1 MSITSQEIK
10 KLIDLYFVDKFALYK
25 LQYDSYS
32 QFINEVVYK
41 TLVENQNIIYVED
54 DKENNIIYEHYLKFD
69 NIELR
74 YPENDQGE
82 VIYPEDARRNHLS
95 YSSKLLVD
103 VKQMLKIKD
112 YNKQSEEEK
121 IISEDKKILIT
132 KIPIMVR
139 SKFCSTN
146 IKSEYK
152 NTECDYDPGCHFI
165 IKGSEK
171 VVLSLE
177 RMCENKM
184 IIFVGKDDISY
195 NMTVNSKEH
204 DINANIQ
211 KIDLEI
217 RNDGTINL
225 ITKQFGSVPVC
236 IIFKALGLETDEKM
250 VDHIIYDK
258 NDIEMMNTFRKSILI
273 SSNETYNIDEETENE
288 IKKVVNSEDALL
300 YLSLRL
306 RDSKKYNQT
315 DIKIKMHQKM
325 QYVLHI
331 LSNDFLPHMGVN
343 QKDYKM
349 VFQGKIYYLGLMVN
363 RLLQCYLE
371 RIKPD
376 DRDNYVNKR
385 IELPGMLMAKLFRD
399 YYKKMMLDVSK
410 IFKKRF
416 SGDNLNPISVI
427 NNIKS
432 TVIEQGLN
440 LALSIGT
447 WGSPKKK
454 GVAQVLQ
461 RLTYLFTVSY
471 LRRIISFVNEANNKV
486 DKMRH
491 VNNIS
496 IGYIASEETPDG
508 AQVGLVKNLSLTC
521 NITMHISS
529 QVQIVK
535 NLLNNIKKDTKYEL
549 IELISCKRIQLRTGT
564 RIFINGEWLGLTLKP
579 LLLYEYLKQC
589 RILGQIDKT
598 VSIILDNFN
607 NEIRLNCDGGRMYRP
622 LLIVKNNKMILN
634 KEMLNDID
642 LNNTNNLKKN
652 KINNWNDFI
661 YKYNNAV
668 EYIDI
673 EEAEMT
679 MIAMYPIDIQKE
691 YTKMNKIIEKPEL
704 NGNKVNRYDDTV
716 FVEYTHCELHP
727 MLMLG
732 VVSSN
737 IPFLNHNQS
746 PRNYYSFAQTRQGIS
761 IYSTNYKNRNDL
773 SYILYDPHLPLV
785 RSVSTNYTNMVNMPY
800 GVNCIVAIACYTGYN
815 QEDSIIINKS
825 ALDRG
830 LFRTVTFKKYT
841 AELKK
846 NSTTTQDDEFL
857 KPDRKITANIKEGNY
872 EKLNNEGYIPEET
885 EIKNGDIIIGKV
897 SPIQG
902 DSDKKYIDQSEI
914 FKSNVNGYVDKVF
927 ICFNSDEHK
936 MYNMRVRSE
945 RYPMIGDKFASVHGQ
960 KGTIGLI
967 LDAADM
973 PFTES
978 GMQPDIIINP
988 NCFIGSSLIS
998 MSNGLSRRIDSFSE
1012 QGLEGMLTFNNKNG
1026 LVNSYSLGMECK
1038 GLKETIKITLM
1049 DGRELICTPEHKI
1062 KVKYEILKDITNPQ
1076 LGYKTEYLY
1085 KEAKDLIT
1093 MDNKNP
1099 DTLVSSIEYPED
1111 NINDDINCDWV
1122 LNMGEFNF
1130 NMKTYKEREKSL
1142 AFARILGYLLTDG
1155 TLHKVKDHKDQYAT
1169 RLSIGLMVDV
1179 NQLLNDLYLLLGVKP
1194 QISGD
1199 EYVYVVSIPNKLGK
1213 EIANLEGM
1221 INGRRT
1227 TQESSLPT
1235 FLFKENC
1242 PKSFIREFL
1251 GGYFGGDGHS
1261 PYIQYNTFITV
1272 KLSQSTCQ
1280 EFEESLVQKMNN
1292 IILLLNKVGVDSKIQ
1307 RIRDC
1312 HKNTKAYQDRPR
1324 IQVEISVNSNIEF
1337 LNKIG
1342 FRYCTQKIIRLCVAV
1357 SYERYGILVK
1367 KQHNK
1372 MMEIINE
1379 KISNQSKV
1387 NINLAIEESRNEYY
1401 KFNKPLNEYYSL
1413 LDKNQV
1419 SNRRKKDR
1427 SNTLEHFDYKYF
1439 PRPEEYLKM
1448 IGCENCFGKDN
1459 EGNKKYLNNKNDNYI
1474 PTWNMKI
1481 LQIEKHTEEL
1491 VYDIGIAKYNNF
1503 VVEGNVVSNCV
1514 PSRMTVA
1521 QLIECI
1527 VGKASGVQGIPI
1539 DGTPFNNYDIN
1550 DASKILEKN
1559 GFKGTGEETMYCG
1572 LTGKKM
1578 NSKIFIGPTYYMRL
1592 KHMVQEKIHA
1602 RAKGPQQLLT
1612 RQAPDGRAKEGGL
1625 RFGEMERD
1633 SIISH
1638 GLAYFLK
1645 EKLLDSS
1652 DKYEVWVCNECGKF
1666 AQKMIDKD
1674 IYVCKECK
1682 NTETSKVT
1690 IPYAFKLLIQ
1700 ELMSIN
1706 ILTCIKPELIN

>member
-1 MSITSQEIK
+1 
-10 KLIDLYFVDKFALYK
+10 
-25 LQYDSYS
+25 
-32 QFINEVVYK
+32 
-41 TLVENQNIIYVED
+41 
-54 DKENNIIYEHYLKFD
+54 
-69 NIELR
+69 
-74 YPENDQGE
+74 
-82 VIYPEDARRNHLS
+82 
-95 YSSKLLVD
+95 
-103 VKQMLKIKD
+103 
-112 YNKQSEEEK
+112 
-121 IISEDKKILIT
+121 
-132 KIPIMVR
+132 
-139 SKFCSTN
+139 
-146 IKSEYK
+146 
-152 NTECDYDPGCHFI
+152 
-165 IKGSEK
+165 
-171 VVLSLE
+171 
-177 RMCENKM
+177 
-184 IIFVGKDDISY
+184 
-195 NMTVNSKEH
+195 
-204 DINANIQ
+204 
-211 KIDLEI
+211 
-217 RNDGTINL
+217 
-225 ITKQFGSVPVC
+225 
-236 IIFKALGLETDEKM
+236 
-250 VDHIIYDK
+250 
-258 NDIEMMNTFRKSILI
+258 
-273 SSNETYNIDEETENE
+273 
-288 IKKVVNSEDALL
+288 
-300 YLSLRL
+300 
-306 RDSKKYNQT
+306 
-315 DIKIKMHQKM
+315 
-325 QYVLHI
+325 
-331 LSNDFLPHMGVN
+331 
-343 QKDYKM
+343 
-349 VFQGKIYYLGLMVN
+349 
-363 RLLQCYLE
+363 
-371 RIKPD
+371 
-376 DRDNYVNKR
+376 
-385 IELPGMLMAKLFRD
+385 
-399 YYKKMMLDVSK
+399 
-410 IFKKRF
+410 
-416 SGDNLNPISVI
+416 
-427 NNIKS
+427 
-432 TVIEQGLN
+432 
-440 LALSIGT
+440 
-447 WGSPKKK
+447 
-454 GVAQVLQ
+454 
-461 RLTYLFTVSY
+461 
-471 LRRIISFVNEANNKV
+471 
-486 DKMRH
+486 
-491 VNNIS
+491 
-496 IGYIASEETPDG
+496 
-508 AQVGLVKNLSLTC
+508 
-521 NITMHISS
+521 
-529 QVQIVK
+529 
-535 NLLNNIKKDTKYEL
+535 
-549 IELISCKRIQLRTGT
+549 
-564 RIFINGEWLGLTLKP
+564 
-579 LLLYEYLKQC
+579 
-589 RILGQIDKT
+589 
-598 VSIILDNFN
+598 
-607 NEIRLNCDGGRMYRP
+607 
-622 LLIVKNNKMILN
+622 
-634 KEMLNDID
+634 
-642 LNNTNNLKKN
+642 
-652 KINNWNDFI
+652 
-661 YKYNNAV
+661 
-668 EYIDI
+668 
-673 EEAEMT
+673 
-679 MIAMYPIDIQKE
+679 
-691 YTKMNKIIEKPEL
+691 
-704 NGNKVNRYDDTV
+704 
-716 FVEYTHCELHP
+716 
-727 MLMLG
+727 
-732 VVSSN
+732 
-737 IPFLNHNQS
+737 
-746 PRNYYSFAQTRQGIS
+746 
-761 IYSTNYKNRNDL
+761 
-773 SYILYDPHLPLV
+773 
-785 RSVSTNYTNMVNMPY
+785 
-800 GVNCIVAIACYTGYN
+800 
-815 QEDSIIINKS
+815 
-825 ALDRG
+825 
-830 LFRTVTFKKYT
+830 
-841 AELKK
+841 
-846 NSTTTQDDEFL
+846 
-857 KPDRKITANIKEGNY
+857 
-872 EKLNNEGYIPEET
+872 
-885 EIKNGDIIIGKV
+885 
-897 SPIQG
+897 
-902 DSDKKYIDQSEI
+902 
-914 FKSNVNGYVDKVF
+914 
-927 ICFNSDEHK
+927 
-936 MYNMRVRSE
+936 MRVRSE

-967 LDAADM
+967 LDSADM

-1062 KVKYEILKDITNPQ
+1062 KVKYEILKDITNPE

-1169 RLSIGLMVDV
+1169 RLSISHMIDV
-1179 NQLLNDLYLLLGVKP
+1179 EQVLNDINLILGIKP
-1194 QISGD
+1194 TISGD
-1199 EYVYVVSIPNKLGK
+1199 KYVYVVSIPNKLGK

-1292 IILLLNKVGVDSKIQ
+1292 IILLLKKVGIDSKIQ

-1312 HKNTKAYQDRPR
+1312 HKNTKTYQDRPR
-1324 IQVEISVNSNIEF
+1324 IQVEISVSSNIEF

-1342 FRYCTQKIIRLCVAV
+1342 FRYCIDKGVRLSIAI
-1357 SYERYGILVK
+1357 SYERYVNLVK

-1387 NINLAIEESRNEYY
+1387 NINLAIEESRKEYY

-1459 EGNKKYLNNKNDNYI
+1459 EGKRVYIVKRSMNYI

-1521 QLIECI
+1521 QLLECI

-1612 RQAPDGRAKEGGL
+1612 RQTPEGRANEGGL